1 MEGLIGKKIGMT
13 QIYDNQ
19 GRRIPVTVIEAGPC
33 PVVQIKTG
41 KKDGYNAV
49 QLGFE
54 EQKPRRVSKA
64 QLTRFEKAGVA
75 PCRVTKEFPVV
86 EDEVDSE
93 NSFAQKSEADAGDEA
108 GADSGKLMVG
118 KSVTV
123 DIFNDVKYVDVS
135 GVTKGRGFAGV
146 IRRYRFRGGY
156 KTHGGHS
163 KHRVGSIGACEF
175 PGEVQKGKKMPGH
188 MGCVTRKARN
198 LTVVQVRGKDNLL
211 LVRGCVP
218 GPKNGVVIIE
228 KALKRVVEEKK

>member
-13 QIYDNQ
+13 QIFDES

-33 PVVQIKTG
+33 PVVQIKTAEN
-41 KKDGYNAV
+41 DGYSAA
-49 QLGFE
+49 QLGFQ
-54 EQKPRRVSKA
+54 EQKPQRMTKA
-64 QLTRFEKAGVA
+64 QLKHFEKAGVA
-75 PCRVTKEFPVV
+75 PCRVTKEFPLADG
-86 EDEVDSE
+86 EEL
-93 NSFAQKSEADAGDEA
+93 EA
-108 GADSGKLMVG
+108 G

-135 GVTKGRGFAGV
+135 GVTKGRGFAGP

-156 KTHGGHS
+156 MTHGGHS

-188 MGCVTRKARN
+188 MGSVNRKARN
-198 LTVVQVRGKDNLL
+198 LTVVQVRGEDNLL

-218 GPKNGVVIIE
+218 GPKGGLVIVE
-228 KALKRVVEEKK
+228 KALKQ